1 LIRFAKED
9 IIYIGECIY
18 WNKAKQG
25 RLMANIANIW
35 DCVQTASFRNMLKAG
50 KGFEG
55 IPCQKLAFSV
65 LWLYDEFLHGV
76 LSTDPRACGEDW
88 GLSFIMKCQGL
99 RETGAIHQGEID
111 IRRQEPKLDR
121 ADTIRRQW
129 EECEELR
136 VRKLPEVCVWD
147 KDGER
152 VKRAKK
158 EA

>member
-1 LIRFAKED
+1 
-9 IIYIGECIY
+9 
-18 WNKAKQG
+18 
-25 RLMANIANIW
+25 MANIANIW
-35 DCVQTASFRNMLKAG
+35 DCVRTASFRNMLKAG
-50 KGFEG
+50 KGLES
-55 IPCQKLAFSV
+55 IPRHKLAFSV

-76 LSTDPRACGEDW
+76 LSTNPRACGGDW
-88 GLSFIMKCQGL
+88 GLSFIIKYQGL
-99 RETGAIHQGEID
+99 RKTGTIHVGEIN

-136 VRKLPEVCVWD
+136 GHKLPEVCVWD

-152 VKRAKK
+152 IKRAKK